1 MVHFET
7 IWNEAESVVKSYIDL
22 NRKDIFKLCRDAL
35 NDLSD
40 GESQE
45 DLHIAMGNML
55 FGLCS
60 FCAFLEEKQKIEINS
75 AIALIDSIERK
86 RIEILDPE

>member
-1 MVHFET
+1 MIHFET
-7 IWNEAESVVKSYIDL
+7 IWNEAESVMKSYTDL
-22 NRKDIFKLCRDAL
+22 NRKDILKLCRDSL

-45 DLHIAMGNML
+45 DLQIAMGNIL

-60 FCAFLEEKQKIEINS
+60 FCAFLEDKQKIEINS
-75 AIALIDSIERK
+75 ATALINAIERK
-86 RIEILDPE
+86 RIEILDQD